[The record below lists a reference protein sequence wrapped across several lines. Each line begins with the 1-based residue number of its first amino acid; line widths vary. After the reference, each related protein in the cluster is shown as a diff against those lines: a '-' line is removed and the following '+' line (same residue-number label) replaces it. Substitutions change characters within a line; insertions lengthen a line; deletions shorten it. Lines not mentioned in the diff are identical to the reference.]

1 MAKLRKFTLSND
13 KKIGDWV
20 LKHDVSHRV
29 KKRFDSKEKALTGG
43 VLDKILGTEGGSV
56 KIKKLD
62 GRIQEER
69 TYGKGRD
76 PKRSRG

>member
-1 MAKLRKFTLSND
+1 MAKLRKFTLSRD
-13 KKIGDWV
+13 RKIGDWV

-29 KKRFDSKEKALTGG
+29 KKRFESKVDALTGG
-43 VLDKILGTEGGSV
+43 VLEKILGPEGGSV

-62 GRIQEER
+62 GKIQEER